1 MFLLQIKVKPF
12 IHSTVFEWYSNL
24 VHRCFESIDPI
35 LRVCIPLAKP
45 CPCNPPPKL
54 VSFG

>member
-1 MFLLQIKVKPF
+1 MFLLQVGRHLSFVTLWMEVLIKVKPF

-35 LRVCIPLAKP
+35 LRFQILP
-45 CPCNPPPKL
+45 
-54 VSFG
+54 